1 MSWLERD
8 VSKSTPP
15 FTFTHPFPGH
25 WDDFLATETTFW
37 MLHFLTSQC
46 ECILTKTKKHKQ
58 KNTLT
63 THKMFSDFIRREE
76 TSLSI
81 ICLPH
86 TLQHPDSTH
95 RHKHTEIPLVFLSRE
110 STSVSLKAALYNCSP
125 GGFLTGTFRYFSH
138 GKIALTLQ
146 KKQDVMGL

>member
-1 MSWLERD
+1 MPWLERD

-95 RHKHTEIPLVFLSRE
+95 RHKHIEIPLVFSLQRVNFSLS
-110 STSVSLKAALYNCSP
+110 
-125 GGFLTGTFRYFSH
+125 
-138 GKIALTLQ
+138 
-146 KKQDVMGL
+146 